1 MNVIAER
8 HGMKITKISPHIGA
22 EVTGIDLT
30 KPIDEN
36 TRRQLSDA
44 LIQNIALV
52 IRGQQ
57 FTPAQFLAAVEIF
70 GEAMP
75 QVDPEFSHPEVP
87 LILVLS
93 NQQKTK
99 SGAPQKVGKPKWHTD
114 QTHFERPPKFTALY
128 PVSLPSRG
136 GGTSVAN
143 TQAGFEALPENVK
156 QQIVGMRTLNVR
168 MGSAVKRSGPSS
180 AAEDQ
185 AKNKPKPVEQ
195 PLVRTHP
202 DTGKKAVYFHPSK
215 VENIVGMTPEDSQ
228 TFLADLTE
236 QVIRDEFVY
245 THQWRMGDLLIW
257 DNRSA
262 LHKAGNDFD
271 PNELRML
278 YRAIVQGERPV

>member
-93 NQQKTK
+93 NQN
-99 SGAPQKVGKPKWHTD
+99 H
-114 QTHFERPPKFTALY
+114 
-128 PVSLPSRG
+128 
-136 GGTSVAN
+136 
-143 TQAGFEALPENVK
+143 
-156 QQIVGMRTLNVR
+156 QQ
-168 MGSAVKRSGPSS
+168 
-180 AAEDQ
+180 
-185 AKNKPKPVEQ
+185 
-195 PLVRTHP
+195 H
-202 DTGKKAVYFHPSK
+202 
-215 VENIVGMTPEDSQ
+215 
-228 TFLADLTE
+228 
-236 QVIRDEFVY
+236 
-245 THQWRMGDLLIW
+245 
-257 DNRSA
+257 
-262 LHKAGNDFD
+262 
-271 PNELRML
+271 
-278 YRAIVQGERPV
+278 